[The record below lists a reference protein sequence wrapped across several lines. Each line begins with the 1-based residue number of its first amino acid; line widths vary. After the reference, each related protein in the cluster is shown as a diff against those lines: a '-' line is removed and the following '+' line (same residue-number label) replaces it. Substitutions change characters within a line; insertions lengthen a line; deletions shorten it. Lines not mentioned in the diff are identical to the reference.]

1 MRKKIDRK
9 VFARFYHG
17 IASDSEKREIFES
30 RESHNMLKDAWEDAT
45 DIMEEDVAK
54 NPDLE
59 QIRKNIRRYSENSKS
74 AGSVRTIFRPWM
86 RYAASILIAISVLT
100 ALFYFTGTP
109 AIFSGEVA
117 MIEKSNARGQRS
129 AIRLPDGSRVW
140 LNAESSIQFPEK
152 FNGEKRM
159 VNLTGEAYFEI
170 EHNPEK
176 PFVVHAGDLDISV
189 LGTIFNVK
197 AYSNESCIQTTLIS
211 GKVGLSTKDAIT
223 EGHQLVMK
231 PNQQATYRKTEQTIE
246 LEKVDVNLYTSW
258 RQGRLIFDN
267 QRLSDI
273 VPVLQR
279 WYDIVIDVK
288 DDALLDERYTLTITD
303 ESITEVLVLLDKTT
317 NIEYEIDGNNVF
329 LRYQ

>member
-9 VFARFYHG
+9 VFAKFYHG
-17 IASDSEKREIFES
+17 IASDTEKREVFES
-30 RESHNMLKDAWEDAT
+30 RESHNMLNNAWEDAT

-86 RYAASILIAISVLT
+86 RYAASILIAVSVLA

-109 AIFSGEVA
+109 DIFSGEVA
-117 MIEKSNARGQRS
+117 MIEKSNSRGQRS

-140 LNAESSIQFPEK
+140 LNVESSIQFPEK
-152 FNGEKRM
+152 FKGDKRM
-159 VNLTGEAYFEI
+159 VNLTGEAFFEI

-176 PFVVHAGDLDISV
+176 PFTVNTGDLDIKV
-189 LGTIFNVK
+189 LGTVFNVK
-197 AYSNESCIQTTLIS
+197 AYSNEPYIQTTLIS
-211 GKVGLSTKDAIT
+211 GKVGLSTEEAIT
-223 EGHQLVMK
+223 QGHQLIMK
-231 PNQQATYRKTEQTIE
+231 PNQQATFRKSEQTIE
-246 LEKVDVNLYTSW
+246 LEEVDVNLYTSW

-267 QRLSDI
+267 QRLSSI

-279 WYDIVIDVK
+279 WYDIDIEVK

-303 ESITEVLVLLDKTT
+303 ETITEVLVLLDKTT
-317 NIEYEIDGNNVF
+317 NIEYEIEGNKVL
-329 LRYQ
+329 LRYE